1 METVKNNPKHPLYKP
16 ATLSFIATVT
26 NVFAWLSLGIA
37 IFYAITDLT
46 MLDENFLPFGFS
58 NGGHW
63 WEWQNLTSWIVLDE
77 VIFPI
82 ISSIIPLVGTF
93 FLLKCVSIGIN
104 VLLEIDFSMKTEI
117 KIKQD
122 VKSDKA
128 NSKTDEENE
137 DQPAFYAPEK
147 LSSFASIASKAAWIF
162 LCVSAGIAVWQFF
175 GNLATSSP
183 MSIPVWYL
191 FVNLLTKLTTA
202 GISFFMLKGFSIG
215 LNVLMEFEYNSRGV
229 K

>member
-1 METVKNNPKHPLYKP
+1 
-16 ATLSFIATVT
+16 
-26 NVFAWLSLGIA
+26 
-37 IFYAITDLT
+37 
-46 MLDENFLPFGFS
+46 MLDESFLTFGFS

-63 WEWQNLTSWIVLDE
+63 WEWQNLTSWFVLDE

-82 ISSIIPLVGTF
+82 ISPIIPLVGTF
-93 FLLKCVSIGIN
+93 FLLKCVSIGVN
-104 VLLEIDFSMKTEI
+104 VLLEIDFNMKTEI

-162 LCVSAGIAVWQFF
+162 LFISVGFALWQFF
-175 GNLATSSP
+175 GNLATSGP
-183 MSIPVWYL
+183 MSMPVSYL
-191 FVNLLTKLTTA
+191 FVNLLMKLTTA
-202 GISFFMLKGFSIG
+202 GISFFMLKGVSIG